1 MSSTASRES
10 YRRWVLTY
18 GDRWRQEPVTFEDIV
33 RRAILFL
40 TAGLVT
46 TDFAAGPDCP
56 INGMAEGPQARPDSG
71 IVEQEI
77 RNPQPLRRI
86 EGIQHFHQRQGNGAF
101 GRTDCPGPSRR
112 HPAPTPLPGKGPGQG
127 VAEEQMTGLVVL
139 TQRVAGP
146 VVLHV
151 KASPRLAPGPLRFAV
166 HEGPAYRMQTG
177 DDPEP
182 GAPVLRSCDGCA
194 PARHRIVKSVG
205 G

>member
-1 MSSTASRES
+1 
-10 YRRWVLTY
+10 YFPH
-18 GDRWRQEPVTFEDIV
+18 G
-33 RRAILFL
+33 
-40 TAGLVT
+40 
-46 TDFAAGPDCP
+46 
-56 INGMAEGPQARPDSG
+56 
-71 IVEQEI
+71 
-77 RNPQPLRRI
+77 
-86 EGIQHFHQRQGNGAF
+86 QGHGAF
-101 GRTDCPGPSRR
+101 GRTDGPGPSRQL
-112 HPAPTPLPGKGPGQG
+112 PALTPLHGKGPGQG

-139 TQRVAGP
+139 PQRVAGP

-166 HEGPAYRMQTG
+166 HEGPTYRMQTG